1 MGLSVKKERGVNTS
15 VIAPLF
21 CPQSLDNLSIK
32 NIQVFSA
39 TPTIPDGKLLQGTT
53 IDGVIQLDL
62 NLTSGYTV
70 LGYIISGSGIANL
83 NSYCT
88 GVYVSNGHYRFKR
101 DSSTYG
107 FYVNAICVKF

>member
-1 MGLSVKKERGVNTS
+1 MHLN
-15 VIAPLF
+15 L
-21 CPQSLDNLSIK
+21 LDNLSIK

-39 TPTIPDGKLLQGTT
+39 TPIIPDGKLLQGTN

-101 DSSTYG
+101 DNSMYG